1 MLPLGSVKSS
11 AVALLLIVGSCRMS
25 KRIKGVVVAS
35 VCHAQVASS
44 AGSLVVMAMRQ
55 GGAYLLPWPLVP
67 LPPCQ
72 LALRHS
78 LVEQSVAI
86 PRSLRW
92 GMT

>member
-1 MLPLGSVKSS
+1 
-11 AVALLLIVGSCRMS
+11 MS
-25 KRIKGVVVAS
+25 KRVKVADAAS

-44 AGSLVVMAMRQ
+44 AASLVVMAMRQ

-72 LALRHS
+72 LALSHS

-92 GMT
+92 EMT